1 MKQLFAY
8 IRVSTAK
15 QGQGVSLQEQRAAI
29 ERYATR
35 TGAEIT
41 LWFEERQTAA
51 KIGRPEFARMVKLLR
66 AGKAQGVV
74 IHKIDR
80 STRNYRDWAEI
91 DELIEGGTDVYFAN
105 EDVDLRSRGGR
116 LAADIQMVV
125 AVDYIR
131 NLREEALKGIHGR
144 LKQGILPNGAPV
156 GYIDR
161 GAGQPKT
168 IDADRG
174 PIVQRLFE
182 EYATGR
188 VTLRDLTE
196 DADRL
201 GLRNR
206 GGKPFRLTQIQKM
219 MRNPF
224 YSGIIKSKRFGL
236 FRGAHEAL
244 VNPAVFDVVQATLDG
259 KRVRCTKRFA
269 FPFRRLI
276 RCSTCG
282 RSLIGSERKGSIY
295 YRCQTPECPTTSLR
309 EDAIDSAFRNVLASI
324 VLTSDE
330 LSLLEQ
336 EIAVRFANEETIAN
350 SRRVGLEQA
359 LGAITSRLT
368 RLTDLFLDNAID
380 PTTHDENRARLQR
393 DRCRVEQELASS
405 SSGPHQAHQRVDRVL
420 HIVKS
425 VGRMYETAHADEK
438 RQLLAETV
446 SRCSA
451 KGKELEVSLFE
462 PFATIA
468 TARRPQGESQPMQ
481 PRISADDLI
490 AWSIQPSEKLGLQKT
505 A

>member
-15 QGQGVSLQEQRAAI
+15 QGQGVSLQEQRGAI

-41 LWFEERQTAA
+41 QWFDERQTAA

-131 NLREEALKGIHGR
+131 NLREEALKGIQGR
-144 LKQGILPNGAPV
+144 LKQGILPHGAPI

-168 IDADRG
+168 IDPQRG
-174 PIVQRLFE
+174 PIIRRLFE
-182 EYATGR
+182 QYATGR
-188 VTLRDLTE
+188 VTLRDLTQE
-196 DADRL
+196 AEQL

-206 GGKPFRLTQIQKM
+206 CGQAFRLTQIQKM
-219 MRNPF
+219 IRNPF

-236 FRGAHEAL
+236 FTGAHEAL
-244 VNPAVFDVVQATLDG
+244 VDPALFDVVQATLDG
-259 KRVRCTKRFA
+259 KRVRRTKRFE

-276 RCSTCG
+276 RCKTCG
-282 RSLIGSERKGSIY
+282 RSLIGSERKGSVY
-295 YRCQTPECPTTSLR
+295 YRCQTPACPTTSLR
-309 EDAIDSAFRNVLASI
+309 EDAIDAAFRGALASI
-324 VLTSDE
+324 VLAPE
-330 LSLLEQ
+330 EVSLLEE
-336 EIAVRFANEETIAN
+336 EISLRFADDEILTS
-350 SRRVGLEQA
+350 SRRVALEQT
-359 LGAITSRLT
+359 LGSITSRLT
-368 RLTDLFLDNAID
+368 RLTDLLLDSAID
-380 PTTHDENRARLQR
+380 PRTHDENRARLQKE
-393 DRCRVEQELASS
+393 RCRIEQELASLS
-405 SSGPHQAHQRVDRVL
+405 LSVGQARERVDRVVRV
-420 HIVKS
+420 VKS
-425 VGRMYETAHADEK
+425 VGTMYDAGDAEQK
-438 RQLLAETV
+438 RQLLAGTV
-446 SRCSA
+446 ATCA
-451 KGKELEVSLFE
+451 AYGKELAISLCE

-468 TARRPQGESQPMQ
+468 RATSAQARDRS
-481 PRISADDLI
+481 RISADEII
-490 AWSIQPSEKLGLQKT
+490 AWSIQPPENSDSQKPRKS
-505 A
+505 